1 MLPHLQ
7 VVKVYPNGKMSKHMG
22 ELEVGDSLDIK
33 GPISKL
39 PYTPNMKQ
47 KIGMVSQRPMQLQ
60 ADVNARSLTQLSDIV
75 RICLG

>member
-1 MLPHLQ
+1 MITADLHLMLPHLQ

-47 KIGMVSQRPMQLQ
+47 KIGMVSQSPMPLQ
-60 ADVNARSLTQLSDIV
+60 ADIHAKL
-75 RICLG
+75 